1 MCFSG
6 IRPSANYYYE
16 LKNQNTANQQYD
28 DINTEK
34 INEDIKEAKING
46 ESKR

>member
-6 IRPSANYYYE
+6 IRPSANCYYE

-34 INEDIKEAKING
+34 INEDIKEVKING
-46 ESKR
+46 ESKQ

>member
-1 MCFSG
+1 MYFSG
-6 IRPSANYYYE
+6 VRLSANYYYK

-34 INEDIKEAKING
+34 INEDIKEGKING
-46 ESKR
+46 KSK